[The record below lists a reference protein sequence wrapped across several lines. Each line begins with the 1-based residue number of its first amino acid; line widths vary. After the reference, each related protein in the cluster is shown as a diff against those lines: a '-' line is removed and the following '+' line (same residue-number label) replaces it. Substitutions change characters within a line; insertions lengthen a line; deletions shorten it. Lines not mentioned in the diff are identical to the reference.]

1 MFVLASPVKRCVT
14 WPTLAERC
22 LKEKEGR
29 EKVVGNKH
37 LMSQSKFAMVEF
49 VLILSKV
56 LRVKKRDK
64 EKTRV
69 GGKNVKRK
77 VR

>member
-1 MFVLASPVKRCVT
+1 MYLHLPVKRCVT

-29 EKVVGNKH
+29 EKVVGNKY

-49 VLILSKV
+49 ILILSKV
-56 LRVKKRDK
+56 LRAKK
-64 EKTRV
+64 EI
-69 GGKNVKRK
+69 KRK
-77 VR
+77 PELGKKMLREK